1 MDADFIGEITK
12 LEEHEKLTKLVLMR
26 TQMDVVLDLIYAW
39 ENSHY
44 STDENMTPAYSE
56 LVADLVDKIKEK
68 LDPEHTWKPLD
79 ENDKPL
85 TNAELEEMKKK
96 YGLK

>member
-56 LVADLVDKIKEK
+56 LGC
-68 LDPEHTWKPLD
+68 
-79 ENDKPL
+79 
-85 TNAELEEMKKK
+85 
-96 YGLK
+96 GLGR

>member
-12 LEEHEKLTKLVLMR
+12 LEEREKLTKLVLMR

-44 STDENMTPAYSE
+44 STDENMTPTYSE
-56 LVADLVDKIKEK
+56 LVADMVDKIKEK

-79 ENDKPL
+79 ENDKGL

>member
-1 MDADFIGEITK
+1 MDDDFIEKISKLDKVEVETK
-12 LEEHEKLTKLVLMR
+12 LILM
-26 TQMDVVLDLIYAW
+26 QVQDDVVLDLIYAW

-44 STDENMTPAYSE
+44 STDENMTPTYSE
-56 LVADLVDKIKEK
+56 LVADMVDKIKEK

-79 ENDKPL
+79 ENDKGL

>member
-1 MDADFIGEITK
+1 MDDDFIEKISKLDKVEVETK
-12 LEEHEKLTKLVLMR
+12 LILM
-26 TQMDVVLDLIYAW
+26 QVQDDVVLDLIYAW

-44 STDENMTPAYSE
+44 STDEDMTPTYSE
-56 LVADLVDKIKEK
+56 LVTDLLDKIKEK

-79 ENDKPL
+79 ENDKVSP
-85 TNAELEEMKKK
+85 AELEEMKKK

>member
-1 MDADFIGEITK
+1 MDDDFIEKISKLDKVEVETK
-12 LEEHEKLTKLVLMR
+12 LILM
-26 TQMDVVLDLIYAW
+26 QVQDDVVLDLIYAW

-44 STDENMTPAYSE
+44 STDEDMTPTYSE
-56 LVADLVDKIKEK
+56 LVTDLLDKIKEK

-79 ENDKPL
+79 ENDKGL

>member
-44 STDENMTPAYSE
+44 STDENMTPTYSE
-56 LVADLVDKIKEK
+56 LVADMVDKIKEK

-85 TNAELEEMKKK
+85 TNAELEEIRKE
-96 YGLK
+96 YGLE

>member
-79 ENDKPL
+79 ENDKGL

>member
-1 MDADFIGEITK
+1 MDDNFIGEITK

-44 STDENMTPAYSE
+44 STDENMTPTYSE
-56 LVADLVDKIKEK
+56 LVADMVDKIKEK

-79 ENDKPL
+79 ENDKGL

>member
-44 STDENMTPAYSE
+44 STDENMTPTYSE
-56 LVADLVDKIKEK
+56 LVADMVDKIKEK

-85 TNAELEEMKKK
+85 TNAELEEIKKE

>member
-1 MDADFIGEITK
+1 MDADFIGEIAK

-39 ENSHY
+39 ENSKY
-44 STDENMTPAYSE
+44 SSS
-56 LVADLVDKIKEK
+56 DLVDTIKEK

-85 TNAELEEMKKK
+85 TNAELEEIRKE
-96 YGLK
+96 YGLE

>member
-1 MDADFIGEITK
+1 MEADFIEKISK
-12 LEEHEKLTKLVLMR
+12 LDEAGKLTKLTLMQ
-26 TQMDVVLDLIYAW
+26 TQIDVVLDIIYAW

-44 STDENMTPAYSE
+44 STDENMTPTYSE
-56 LVADLVDKIKEK
+56 LVADMVDKIKEK

-79 ENDKPL
+79 EDDEGL

>member
-85 TNAELEEMKKK
+85 TNAELEEIRKE
-96 YGLK
+96 YGLE

>member
-1 MDADFIGEITK
+1 MGKEFIEKISK
-12 LEEHEKLTKLVLMR
+12 LDKVGLLTKLTLM
-26 TQMDVVLDLIYAW
+26 QVQNDVVLDIIYAW
-39 ENSHY
+39 ENSRY
-44 STDENMTPAYSE
+44 SADEM
-56 LVADLVDKIKEK
+56 VDKIKEK

-79 ENDKPL
+79 ENDKGL

>member
-44 STDENMTPAYSE
+44 STDEDMTPTYSE
-56 LVADLVDKIKEK
+56 LVTDLLDRIKEK

-85 TNAELEEMKKK
+85 TNAELEEIKKE

>member
-1 MDADFIGEITK
+1 MDDDFIEKISKLDKVEVETK
-12 LEEHEKLTKLVLMR
+12 LILM
-26 TQMDVVLDLIYAW
+26 QVQDDVVLDLIYAW

-79 ENDKPL
+79 ENDKGL

>member
-1 MDADFIGEITK
+1 MDDNFIGEITK
-12 LEEHEKLTKLVLMR
+12 LEEHEKLAKLVLMR

-39 ENSHY
+39 ENSKY
-44 STDENMTPAYSE
+44 SSS
-56 LVADLVDKIKEK
+56 DLVDTIKEK

-85 TNAELEEMKKK
+85 TNAELEEIKKE

>member
-79 ENDKPL
+79 ENDKVSP
-85 TNAELEEMKKK
+85 AELEEMKKK

>member
-44 STDENMTPAYSE
+44 STDENMTPTYSE
-56 LVADLVDKIKEK
+56 LVADMVDKIKEK

-79 ENDKPL
+79 ENDKGL
-85 TNAELEEMKKK
+85 TNAELEEIRKE
-96 YGLK
+96 YGLE

>member
-44 STDENMTPAYSE
+44 STDEDMTPTYSE
-56 LVADLVDKIKEK
+56 LVTDLLDRIKEK

>member
-39 ENSHY
+39 ENSKY
-44 STDENMTPAYSE
+44 SIS
-56 LVADLVDKIKEK
+56 DLVDTIKEK

-85 TNAELEEMKKK
+85 TNAELEEIRKE
-96 YGLK
+96 YGLE

>member
-39 ENSHY
+39 ENSKY
-44 STDENMTPAYSE
+44 SSS
-56 LVADLVDKIKEK
+56 DLVDTIKEK

-85 TNAELEEMKKK
+85 TNAELEEIRKE
-96 YGLK
+96 YGLE